1 MVRTGTC
8 RKTDN
13 LKITKEMNKTV
24 TSNIAGF
31 IFHMDEN
38 AFHKL
43 EQYLSKIRN
52 YFAGSEGEDE
62 IISGIEERIAEMFQA
77 KKKEVISINDVEE
90 MIGIMGQPE
99 NFMDEDME
107 DETEPKRQRSTYST
121 RNTEA
126 SKRVYR
132 DTDDKVLGGVCS
144 GVSYYLGINEPLW
157 FRLGFL
163 LTFLFAGTGLFLYI
177 ILWVIIPQAAT
188 PAQKLEMKGQKINA
202 ENIGKAV
209 NTEIDSVKKK
219 WNDKGDGTPLHKV
232 VGFIQRFI
240 SLIGRLIIG
249 LLNVFAKIIG
259 FFLLMAGA
267 IGVLGLFSI
276 PFGLP
281 TMISLGNDG
290 VISSY
295 IVQDILSNLVGG
307 PIMLFWINVALIL
320 VSGIPLLVIAFIG
333 TKMLFNYK
341 SHNKGIAVSLAGLWT
356 LGIVISFII
365 SMVIASDFSSEGS
378 KTQTVELEL
387 NEDEDKAILLALNH
401 ELGDD
406 EPTFP
411 GDVFGMALVASGNS
425 NQVYGRPE
433 LDINM
438 AETGGPKLIVKRL
451 ARAHKKQE
459 AIERATNIDYR
470 LLASDTSILL
480 NGYFAIPEGE
490 VWRTQKVE
498 LELLLPVGY
507 TVYLSDELRNI
518 IHDIEN
524 VTGTYDGD
532 MIGRRWVMT
541 PQGLACIDCDGLE
554 DNHNQDY
561 KSGWGKKEGIRREAI
576 QTQREALQLAK
587 EAIQVARKE
596 LRHELRGPD
605 NLTEELIEEL
615 KEGMERLDKEMEEL
629 NEELEELEEST
640 EDESEE
646 AYFFEEEHHGSTIG
660 ERILLK
666 RVINAS
672 CWVGPNTFRKITLTY
687 PG

>member
-1 MVRTGTC
+1 
-8 RKTDN
+8 
-13 LKITKEMNKTV
+13 MNKTV

-43 EQYLSKIRN
+43 EQYLGKIRN

-77 KKKEVISINDVEE
+77 KKKEVIGMPDVEE

-99 NFMDEDME
+99 AFMDEDMD
-107 DETEPKRQRSTYST
+107 DEPAPKRQSSKYST
-121 RNTEA
+121 RDTEA

-132 DTDDKVLGGVCS
+132 DQDDKVLGGVCS

-157 FRLGFL
+157 FRLAFL
-163 LTFLFAGTGLFLYI
+163 LALLFGGTGLFLYI
-177 ILWVIIPQAAT
+177 ILWVIIPEAET

-209 NTEIDSVKKK
+209 STEIDSVKKK
-219 WNDKGDGTPLHKV
+219 WNEEGDGHPVKKV
-232 VGFIQRFI
+232 GGFIHRFI

-249 LLNVFAKIIG
+249 LLNVLGKILG
-259 FFLLMAGA
+259 FLLLMF
-267 IGVLGLFSI
+267 GVISVISLLSI

-290 VISSY
+290 VVSSY

-307 PIMLFWINVALIL
+307 SIMLFWITVSILLIA
-320 VSGIPLLVIAFIG
+320 GIPLLVLAFIG

-341 SHNKGIAVSLAGLWT
+341 SHNKGIAVSMAGLWT
-356 LGIVISFII
+356 LGIVISFVI
-365 SMVIASDFSSEGS
+365 SMVIASDFSSEGN

-387 NEDEDKAILLALNH
+387 NSDDDKAILLALNH

-406 EPTFP
+406 EPTFEAEI
-411 GDVFGMALVASGNS
+411 FGLDLVASGSS
-425 NQVYGRPE
+425 NEIYGRPVF
-433 LDINM
+433 DINR
-438 AETGGPKLIVKRL
+438 AESGGPKLIVKRL

-459 AIERATNIDYR
+459 AVERATNIEYGF
-470 LLASDTSILL
+470 LASDTSLLL
-480 NGYFAIPEGE
+480 NGYFSIPEGE
-490 VWRTQKVE
+490 VWRTQNVE

-507 TVYLSDELRNI
+507 TVYLSDEMKDI
-518 IHDIEN
+518 IYDIDN
-524 VTGTYDGD
+524 VANTYDGD
-532 MIGRRWVMT
+532 MLGRRWTMT
-541 PQGLACIDCDGLE
+541 PDGLACVDCEGLE
-554 DNHNQDY
+554 NDDDY
-561 KSGWGKKEGIRREAI
+561 EGDWKDDSDIRRETI
-576 QTQREALQLAK
+576 KTQKAALQLAK
-587 EAIQVARKE
+587 EAIRAARKE
-596 LRHELRGPD
+596 LRHELRGAD
-605 NLTEELIEEL
+605 NLTEEVMEGLEE
-615 KEGMERLDKEMEEL
+615 EMERLDEEMEDL
-629 NEELEELEEST
+629 NGEMEDLEERMQEGSKGGDEE
-640 EDESEE
+640 DGEE
-646 AYFFEEEHHGSTIG
+646 AYFFESEDEDEDEEAST

-672 CWVGPNTFRKITLTY
+672 YWVDPTTFRKVTLTY